1 MMKLINSEKI
11 NGTELEDF
19 DVLKSIM
26 NGNTKIEDLDSDL
39 RKRLIIMCKDKLSK
53 TNLEIEK
60 IDNNIKNIK
69 ELIERAKKI

>member
-1 MMKLINSEKI
+1 MKLINSEKI